1 MRTRTLRT
9 TVLVA
14 VLALT
19 PALASARPWS
29 EGGDA
34 QQRVTTA
41 HDGGMTSFWRALLQ
55 KVTAIWGMEGV
66 QVSPGG

>member
-9 TVLVA
+9 TVLLA

-29 EGGDA
+29 NSGDS
-34 QQRVTTA
+34 QQRVATVHET
-41 HDGGMTSFWRALLQ
+41 GTSFWRALL
-55 KVTAIWGMEGV
+55 KRVTAIWGMEGV
-66 QVSPGG
+66 QISPGG